1 MQYSIINYSCH
12 ATHYIPRTYF
22 FHNWKFEQ
30 RAQTASHY
38 PFLVKN
44 ISKLSIDMEKLF
56 YLMKKKYFKKSKAS
70 ILIRGSLNT

>member
-1 MQYSIINYSCH
+1 MQYSINNYSCH
-12 ATHYIPRTYF
+12 ATHYIPRTSF

-38 PFLVKN
+38 PFLIKN

-56 YLMKKKYFKKSKAS
+56 YLMKKNLKKKAKQEY
-70 ILIRGSLNT
+70 LLGDH

>member
-1 MQYSIINYSCH
+1 MQYNIINYSCH

-44 ISKLSIDMEKLF
+44 TSKLSIDMEKLF
-56 YLMKKKYFKKSKAS
+56 YLMKKKKTLKKAKQAY
-70 ILIRGSLNT
+70 LLGDH